1 MGMEKRL
8 LPLASLSLL
17 VAALGACGTDDDGGD
32 GGVDSGPSESGLA
45 AVELTDDLG
54 CGYGFAVVDK
64 DETTLLSIYRGTD
77 AGKVTH
83 TVSLPDSAWEAEVRV
98 GTHLAANWC
107 NDVIM
112 DPQAETDE
120 TWEIVGG
127 TLEFVGEVPPVE
139 GASADQPVR
148 AELTGVVVESPDGE
162 QVELGDL
169 SLSNDSWGFFA
180 G

>member
-1 MGMEKRL
+1 MKPRL

-17 VAALGACGTDDDGGD
+17 VAALGACGTDDGG
-32 GGVDSGPSESGLA
+32 SGHGDDIGSTESGLA
-45 AVELTDDLG
+45 AVELTENLG
-54 CGYGFAVVDK
+54 CGYGFSVVDK
-64 DETTLLSIYRGTD
+64 AEKALLSIHRSAN
-77 AGKVTH
+77 AGKITR
-83 TVSLPDSAWEAEVRV
+83 TVSLPDPGWDADVRV

-112 DPQAETDE
+112 EPQAEVDE
-120 TWEIVGG
+120 TWKIVEGS
-127 TLEFVGEVPPVE
+127 LEFVGEVPPVD

-148 AELTGVVVESPDGE
+148 AELTGVLVEGPDGE

-169 SLSNDSWGFFA
+169 SLTNDSWGFFA